1 MASGSFRFD
10 GFELDPAQRRLMRDG
25 TVVELN
31 ARYFDALV
39 LLLRESGKLVTK
51 DRFLDEVWR
60 GVPITD
66 EALTQCIK
74 TLRRQLGDDATNPR
88 FIETIPKHGYR
99 FVASVDWAEQASTEP
114 TAAAPILPAPS
125 YSWRD
130 VMLLGGAGTIGAGIA
145 GAIGGL
151 FYGFVAASQPLESG
165 GGASVLFVLLWLTV
179 VVAVIG
185 GAGVSFGIA
194 AAGFARRGWWTI
206 VGGALGGMAIGGI
219 VKLLGL
225 DAFSLLLGRSPGG
238 ITGAP
243 EGLLLGGAV
252 GLGAWLAGRQRS
264 GSMRRRIAIAGL
276 VGAVG
281 GVLVPLLGGR
291 LMGGSLD
298 LLARTFP
305 GSHLRLGQLG
315 TLVGDQDFGLVT
327 QLVTGGVEGALFA
340 ACIVGALFRARDRL
354 HLPA

>member
-25 TVVELN
+25 AAVELN

-66 EALTQCIK
+66 EALTQCVK
-74 TLRRQLGDDATNPR
+74 TLRRQLGDDAANPR

-99 FVASVDWAEQASTEP
+99 FVASVDWVGAGTDP
-114 TAAAPILPAPS
+114 TVVSPIPPTSS

-130 VMLLGGAGTIGAGIA
+130 VVLLGGAGTIGAGIA

-151 FYGFVAASQPLESG
+151 FYGFVAAAQPLESG

-179 VVAVIG
+179 VVALVG

-206 VGGALGGMAIGGI
+206 VGGAFGGMAIGGI

-264 GSMRRRIAIAGL
+264 TSMRRRIAIAGL

-315 TLVGDQDFGLVT
+315 ILVGDHDFGLLT

-340 ACIVGALFRARDRL
+340 ACIVGALIRARDRL
-354 HLPA
+354 NVAA

>member
-10 GFELDPAQRRLMRDG
+10 DFELDPDQRRLSRG
-25 TVVELN
+25 GAAVELN

-39 LLLRESGKLVTK
+39 LMLRESGKLVTK
-51 DRFLDEVWR
+51 DRFLGEVWR

-66 EALTQCIK
+66 EALTQCVK
-74 TLRRQLGDDATNPR
+74 TLRRQLGDDAANPR

-99 FVASVDWAEQASTEP
+99 FVAPVEWVEP
-114 TAAAPILPAPS
+114 GNIAHVAATTIPPTLS
-125 YSWRD
+125 CSWRD
-130 VMLLGGAGTIGAGIA
+130 VVLLGGAGTIGAGIA

-151 FYGFVAASQPLESG
+151 FYGFVAASQPPESG

-179 VVAVIG
+179 VVALVG

-194 AAGFARRGWWTI
+194 AAGFARRGWSAI

-225 DAFSLLLGRSPGG
+225 DAFSLLLGRSPAG
-238 ITGAP
+238 IAGAL
-243 EGLLLGGAV
+243 EGLVLGGAV

-264 GSMRRRIAIAGL
+264 VSMRGRIAIAGL
-276 VGAVG
+276 AGAAG
-281 GVLVPLLGGR
+281 GIIVPLLGGR
-291 LMGGSLD
+291 LMVGSLD

-305 GSHLRLGQLG
+305 DSRLRLGPLG
-315 TLVGDQDFGLVT
+315 ALAGDRDFGLAA
-327 QLVTGGVEGALFA
+327 QLVTGGAEGALFA
-340 ACIVGALFRARDRL
+340 ACIVGALLRARDRL
-354 HLPA
+354 NGAA